1 MKTQLTVINSGK
13 NFENLQLLLV
23 KKQIFLGLL
32 MKKLD
37 NLNSQLTDMQDEY
50 ERRIGS
56 LIRKER
62 ILDNEI
68 NRYRKIKELIKKDYL
83 LRMHILK

>member
-1 MKTQLTVINSGK
+1 
-13 NFENLQLLLV
+13 
-23 KKQIFLGLL
+23 